1 MDMMVAK
8 EEKYPSKWFGGKP
21 KGSIIEYKV
30 DINVDIDNVANI
42 DIDNNDDNNDN
53 DINDDINDV
62 GSNDSDSVKNDIDDD
77 IDDDQGDEIQKKV
90 VGYIVV
96 TKDNKGKEERK
107 YLYFKHFGNNPEHT
121 YNEAERY
128 LLYRAKKFN
137 RITNMIRY
145 IDKDTIEVITNNNY
159 NRTFILYITFI
170 YLFVLYFSYN
180 IYIFDR
186 IFFISHLNRKKNA
199 KNRVV

>member
-1 MDMMVAK
+1 
-8 EEKYPSKWFGGKP
+8 
-21 KGSIIEYKV
+21 
-30 DINVDIDNVANI
+30 
-42 DIDNNDDNNDN
+42 
-53 DINDDINDV
+53 
-62 GSNDSDSVKNDIDDD
+62 
-77 IDDDQGDEIQKKV
+77 
-90 VGYIVV
+90 
-96 TKDNKGKEERK
+96 
-107 YLYFKHFGNNPEHT
+107 
-121 YNEAERY
+121 
-128 LLYRAKKFN
+128 
-137 RITNMIRY
+137 MIRY